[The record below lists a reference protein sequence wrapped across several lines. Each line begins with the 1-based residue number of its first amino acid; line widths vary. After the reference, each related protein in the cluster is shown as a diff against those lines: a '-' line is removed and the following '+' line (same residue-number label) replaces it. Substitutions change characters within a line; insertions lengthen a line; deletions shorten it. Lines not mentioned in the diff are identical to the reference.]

1 MKSYTQPK
9 LSLTSFILFCFLS
22 LHLSAQ
28 FTPIAPYAPKRE
40 MRGVWISSVLNID
53 YPSGPSPDDNFLR
66 DTWIRLIDTHKALGI
81 NTLFVQI
88 RPTSDALYPSK
99 LVPWSRYLTGQSGLA
114 PYNNFDP
121 LEFMIQTAHARGLEF
136 HAWLNPYRASMD
148 GQTAV
153 SFAPNHVLNT
163 HPEWCFLYNKKYIM
177 NPGLPDVRN
186 HIREVVKEIIT
197 RYEVDGIHFDDYFYP
212 YKEGNQEIND
222 YQTFQQ
228 YQAGFSNIE
237 DWRRNNVDLLISD
250 LSQTIR
256 LIKPRVQFGI
266 SPFGIWRNNNRDPE
280 GSDTRG
286 GSSYDGLYADVRKWL
301 RSDWI
306 DYVVPQ
312 VYWTIGFNIADHE
325 KIMKWWS
332 NNAFGKNVYS
342 GLGTYR
348 VGQGGSKDP
357 AWNNPNEIPR
367 QIRLSRSLPNVFGS
381 VHFSSKSL
389 LNNALG
395 VSDSLKYNYYNTPA
409 LPPEGRKDNSL
420 LICDPPEV
428 RAITSE
434 QDGRV
439 SIRWQPNTTT
449 LKRRPFQYL
458 VYRFKNGQIDFTNGH
473 NIIGIMPHNTKEYV
487 FYDPKPET
495 TNLYAV
501 SVSDCQ
507 NRESLPSDLLTIDKQ
522 PLPQGP
528 IISKPTP
535 SKTKA
540 PRKHVGWF
548 KSFFRRVFGR

>member
-1 MKSYTQPK
+1 
-9 LSLTSFILFCFLS
+9 
-22 LHLSAQ
+22 
-28 FTPIAPYAPKRE
+28 
-40 MRGVWISSVLNID
+40 
-53 YPSGPSPDDNFLR
+53 
-66 DTWIRLIDTHKALGI
+66 
-81 NTLFVQI
+81 
-88 RPTSDALYPSK
+88 
-99 LVPWSRYLTGQSGLA
+99 
-114 PYNNFDP
+114 
-121 LEFMIQTAHARGLEF
+121 
-136 HAWLNPYRASMD
+136 
-148 GQTAV
+148 
-153 SFAPNHVLNT
+153 
-163 HPEWCFLYNKKYIM
+163 M
-177 NPGLPDVRN
+177 NPGIPEVRT
-186 HIREVVKEIIT
+186 HIRDVVKEIIT
-197 RYEVDGIHFDDYFYP
+197 RYDVDGIHFDDYFYP
-212 YKEGNQEIND
+212 YKEGNEQIND

-256 LIKPRVQFGI
+256 LTKPRVQFGI

-301 RSDWI
+301 RADWI

-312 VYWTIGFNIADHE
+312 VYWPIGFNIADHE

-332 NNAFGKNVYS
+332 ENASGKNVYA
-342 GLGTYR
+342 GLGTYK
-348 VGQGGSKDP
+348 VGSKTTGWSD
-357 AWNNPNEIPR
+357 PNEIPR
-367 QIRLSRSLPNVFGS
+367 QILLSRSLPNVFGA

-395 VSDSLKYNYYNTPA
+395 VGDSLKYNYYSTPA
-409 LPPEGRKDNSL
+409 IPPEGRRDNSL

-434 QDGRV
+434 SDGRV
-439 SIRWQPNTTT
+439 AIRWQPNTTT
-449 LKRRPFQYL
+449 LKKRPFQYL
-458 VYRFKNGQIDFTNGH
+458 VYRFKDGKIDFTNGH

-528 IISKPTP
+528 IIAAP